1 MMLLLCGVHT
11 ETLAA
16 PFVPNS
22 PCNGC
27 TVEIFDHTGVAQ
39 TSKNAV
45 FRVSNPQT
53 PNGPAPFLEL
63 YNPTLAMIEDCAA
76 KVDSIRKPAP
86 GSVVMNAREYQLS
99 GSNQVVFLIEDCK
112 LDRRAGTKPDRPRL
126 DIRVKQDDPRLDDPR
141 LYDGPLEDSSG
152 EFGGCGSG
160 DLPGPIS
167 CADLASN
174 PAAVSGHGW
183 QTVSNT
189 LSEASCQLG
198 YTDAVAGSGQSV
210 IYDNTYSV
218 TCDSGVYEPG
228 VYVGL
233 TPPDSN
239 WGAYVRPS
247 ETCKM
252 KTGPR
257 PSDGT
262 GVVEVIVCPVLS
274 DEAPGRIDTTSDRP
288 LFDGELDPRF
298 VDSTVHVS
306 PGRLNIADS
315 PVDDGLTDG
324 SGTEFSG
331 CGSGDMPTSTSCS
344 VSGSGWQSV
353 SNTLSEASCQLG
365 YTDAVAGSGQF
376 VIYDNT
382 YSVTCDSGVYE
393 PGVYVGLTP
402 SDSNWGA
409 YVSASETCQ
418 MKTGVHPST
427 GAHVVERI
435 VCPASAPAP
444 TPAPVSC
451 GSGDMPTST
460 SCSVSGSGWQSV
472 SNTLSEASCQLGYTD
487 AVAGSGQ
494 FVIYDNTYSV
504 TCDSGVYEPGVYVGS
519 TPSDSNWGAYV
530 SASETC
536 QMKTGVH
543 PSTGA
548 HVVERIVCPSP

>member
-1 MMLLLCGVHT
+1 
-11 ETLAA
+11 
-16 PFVPNS
+16 
-22 PCNGC
+22 
-27 TVEIFDHTGVAQ
+27 
-39 TSKNAV
+39 
-45 FRVSNPQT
+45 
-53 PNGPAPFLEL
+53 
-63 YNPTLAMIEDCAA
+63 
-76 KVDSIRKPAP
+76 
-86 GSVVMNAREYQLS
+86 
-99 GSNQVVFLIEDCK
+99 
-112 LDRRAGTKPDRPRL
+112 
-126 DIRVKQDDPRLDDPR
+126 
-141 LYDGPLEDSSG
+141 
-152 EFGGCGSG
+152 
-160 DLPGPIS
+160 
-167 CADLASN
+167 
-174 PAAVSGHGW
+174 
-183 QTVSNT
+183 

-198 YTDAVAGSGQSV
+198 YTDAVEGSGQSV

-393 PGVYVGLTP
+393 PGVYVG
-402 SDSNWGA
+402 
-409 YVSASETCQ
+409 
-418 MKTGVHPST
+418 
-427 GAHVVERI
+427 
-435 VCPASAPAP
+435 
-444 TPAPVSC
+444 
-451 GSGDMPTST
+451 
-460 SCSVSGSGWQSV
+460 
-472 SNTLSEASCQLGYTD
+472 
-487 AVAGSGQ
+487 
-494 FVIYDNTYSV
+494 
-504 TCDSGVYEPGVYVGS
+504 S